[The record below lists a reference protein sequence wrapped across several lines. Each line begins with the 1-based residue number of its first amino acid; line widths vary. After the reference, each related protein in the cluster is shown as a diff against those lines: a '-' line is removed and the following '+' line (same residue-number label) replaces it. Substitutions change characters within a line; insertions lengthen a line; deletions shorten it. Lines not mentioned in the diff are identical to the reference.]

1 MAKQL
6 GYKSIAVRGVTTIP
20 GVASI
25 TPPTATRDEVDVT
38 DLNSSNFEREQL
50 LGFKTRAN
58 AIYDGFYSVGE
69 TIHEQIE
76 EDFNDGLSTPEAW
89 GHRIRHNDTGVVQR
103 TYDYSGTIAACDV
116 GPLATE
122 EGIALHIE
130 IKTTGTIV
138 IS

>member
-6 GYKSIAVRGVTTIP
+6 GYRSVAVRGVTEIP
-20 GVASI
+20 GIASI
-25 TPPTATRDEVDVT
+25 TAPTATRDEVDVT
-38 DLNSSNFEREQL
+38 DLNSADFEREQL
-50 LGFKTRAN
+50 LGFKSRNN
-58 AIYDGFYSVGE
+58 AIYDGFYNVGNAV
-69 TIHEQIE
+69 HEQLE
-76 EDFNDGLSTPEAW
+76 EDYNDGLSTPEAW

-103 TYDYSGTIAACDV
+103 TYDYSGTIFACDV

-130 IKTTGTIV
+130 IKTTGTIT